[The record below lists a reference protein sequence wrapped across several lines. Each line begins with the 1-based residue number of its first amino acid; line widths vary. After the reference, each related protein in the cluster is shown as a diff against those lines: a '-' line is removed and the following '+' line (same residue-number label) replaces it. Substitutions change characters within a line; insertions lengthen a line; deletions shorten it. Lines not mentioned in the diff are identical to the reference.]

1 MASYRDRLPAS
12 GSARVVSVQRLTT
25 LPTNAGITDITISPV
40 IMANTR
46 LVVSYSYRDGGTP
59 LDMLCSVSLISSSTI
74 RVTRLSGASS
84 KSTNTPFISIEV
96 VTDSSTTVQ
105 RGSASTFGNIAIPT
119 AVDVSKS
126 TASVIG
132 WTCNNAYPG
141 AVGYFIIAAQLA
153 SSSSISLTAFN
164 TSNVSNISWE
174 VVSYA

>member
-1 MASYRDRLPAS
+1 MASYRDRLPSSGGAS
-12 GSARVVSVQRLTT
+12 VVSVQRLTAS
-25 LPTNAGITDITISPV
+25 PTTAGITNLTISPV

-46 LVVSYSYRDGGTP
+46 LVVSYTYRTGGTP
-59 LDMLCSVSLISSSTI
+59 IDMLCSVSLISSSTI
-74 RVTRLSGASS
+74 RVTRLSGSS
-84 KSTNTPFISIEV
+84 STETPFISIEV

-119 AVDVSKS
+119 AVNVSKS

-132 WTCNNAYPG
+132 WTCNNASASG
-141 AVGYFIIAAQLA
+141 AGAFIVAAQLG